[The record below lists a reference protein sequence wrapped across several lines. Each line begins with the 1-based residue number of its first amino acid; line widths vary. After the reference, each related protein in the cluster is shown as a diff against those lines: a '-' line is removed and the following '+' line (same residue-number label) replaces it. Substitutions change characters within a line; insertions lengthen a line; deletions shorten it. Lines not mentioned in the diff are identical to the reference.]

1 MTHDPSEYIRGL
13 QKLLISDKKRIA
25 FLFGAG
31 TSLSKKSDD
40 STVIPAIDQL
50 TQEIESKLN
59 EKAEYKTAIAEVKQ
73 EITKS
78 TGNTYN
84 IETLLSNLE
93 QKVQIIANGTLN
105 GLEKREFES
114 LIKTLK
120 KHIKDAVS
128 VHKEII
134 ENGKLENS
142 VHVDFAEWIGRANR
156 KHPVEIFTI
165 NYDYLFEL
173 GLEEKNIPFY
183 DGFTG
188 SYTPFFY
195 AESVENM
202 GFVPDQTKLWKMHGS
217 LGWYYDEKT
226 EKVCRKDTD
235 QEDILIYPSTLKYG
249 ESKKQPY
256 VALID
261 RLTNFLKEQDT
272 VLITCGYSFSDE
284 HINERILTALN
295 SKTSGHV
302 FALFYDVRARDTGKE
317 YLLSENSKLSN
328 LAKANK
334 KLSVY
339 ACRNAV
345 IGGQFGEWQLKREP
359 GKDDT
364 LNVNLYFDEDA
375 ASDEN
380 IEIKKEEKSGENWT
394 GKGELIL
401 PDFTKFVQFL
411 QAMIYKDTQPGLT
424 VDG

>member
-1 MTHDPSEYIRGL
+1 MTHDPSEYIKGL
-13 QKLLISDKKRIA
+13 QNLLISDKKRIA

-31 TSLSKKSDD
+31 ASLSKKNND
-40 STVIPAIDQL
+40 SIVVPAIAQM
-50 TQEIESKLN
+50 TEEIENELN
-59 EKAEYKTAIAEVKQ
+59 MEANYKAAIAEIKT
-73 EITKS
+73 EIEPTE
-78 TGNTYN
+78 NTYN

-93 QKVQIIANGTLN
+93 QKVQIIADSTLN
-105 GLEKREFES
+105 GLRRCEFEA
-114 LIKTLK
+114 LIKALK
-120 KHIKDAVS
+120 GHIKDAVS

-134 ENGKLENS
+134 ENDKLQNLI
-142 VHVDFAEWIGRANR
+142 HVDFAEWIGRANR

-188 SYTPFFY
+188 SYTPFFH
-195 AESVENM
+195 AESVEDM
-202 GFVPDQTKLWKMHGS
+202 GFIPDQTKLWKIHGS

-226 EKVCRKDTD
+226 KKVCRKDAE

-256 VALID
+256 VSLID

-302 FALFYDVRARDTGKE
+302 FVLFYDVRAGETARE

-339 ACRNAV
+339 GCRNAI

-359 GKDDT
+359 GKGDT
-364 LNVNLYFDEDA
+364 PNINLYFDEDA

-380 IEIKKEEKSGENWT
+380 IEINKEEKSSENWT

-401 PDFTKFVQFL
+401 PEFTKFVRFL
-411 QAMIYKDTQPGLT
+411 QAMIYKNTQPGLT
-424 VDG
+424 DNE